1 MVYLKNFRLRRID
14 DDFDTKVIDDVTSHG
29 FHIIGI
35 SENGDFD
42 SAEYGFTVGCYYSF
56 GIPEAV
62 LHGMRYQ
69 PMKNLLWSYVSWAR
83 NHLPIQSPMI
93 TDDLANL
100 PIMLRT
106 VHPTWHGPL
115 LGYANWFYKDL
126 GSVYPCVQVAWPD
139 EEGIFDTELGFDEK
153 LRSIQPNMSLPHTG
167 AA

>member
-1 MVYLKNFRLRRID
+1 
-14 DDFDTKVIDDVTSHG
+14 
-29 FHIIGI
+29 
-35 SENGDFD
+35 
-42 SAEYGFTVGCYYSF
+42 
-56 GIPEAV
+56 
-62 LHGMRYQ
+62 
-69 PMKNLLWSYVSWAR
+69 
-83 NHLPIQSPMI
+83 MI

-139 EEGIFDTELGFDEK
+139 KEGIFDTELGFDEK